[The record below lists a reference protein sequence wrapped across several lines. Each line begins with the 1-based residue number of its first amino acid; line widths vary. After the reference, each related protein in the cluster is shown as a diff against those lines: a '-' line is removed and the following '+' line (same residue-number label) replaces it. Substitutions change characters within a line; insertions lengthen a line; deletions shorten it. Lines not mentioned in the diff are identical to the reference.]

1 LDFTEA
7 EFSSA
12 QVTVELAVTG
22 GSVDLLVPSATTV
35 VTTAVTTIGGQV
47 VERRQRPVGGPG
59 EPVLVLTGK
68 VRAGEVRIRRPRF
81 GPALLRFSVALGL
94 RAAEQVARRLP

>member
-7 EFSSA
+7 EFSSG

-22 GSVDLLVPSATTV
+22 GSVDLLVPLTTTV
-35 VTTAVTTIGGQV
+35 VTTAVTTIGGQI
-47 VERRQRPVGGPG
+47 VERRQRPVGALG

-68 VRAGEVRIRRPRF
+68 VRAGEVRIRRPRL
-81 GPALLRFSVALGL
+81 GPALLRFSVAIGL